1 MEYFSKG
8 SREKLLDSDSAL
20 CDKCLKLKV
29 MGFHVSA
36 WAGKTSALLIFELSV
51 MVNSELVS
59 DQQTDEV
66 CGFHEQIVRCQG
78 FAQACSRWMFG
89 ERWVNC
95 LF

>member
-1 MEYFSKG
+1 
-8 SREKLLDSDSAL
+8 
-20 CDKCLKLKV
+20 
-29 MGFHVSA
+29 
-36 WAGKTSALLIFELSV
+36 